1 MNLDGSLGI
10 IYFLSFIIIVL
21 FVPLVLYKNNKIL
34 NTYDV
39 PNPTSSTFWICFA
52 VCILFILS
60 IPVACGMICY
70 KFIKLDDLEKKLQRN
85 PLVRNKKI
93 EGNLSSDELIKLED
107 LRSYITNLQPLTMID
122 EEHADFL
129 NQLHEKND
137 EISSYVN
144 RIVMNA
150 FEKNA
155 IIILEDETITDE
167 KESFMNEFLLKTQL
181 GLTQELM
188 DNQYYMNFVQA
199 LCLRDIRE
207 GKPIN
212 RIKVDEMPVLL
223 QKEENLLWVYQ
234 NVTAFEEKTGRKYQG
249 GSRGYSMRVCKGVYY
264 RVGASKG
271 NSVSYQYK
279 DNMGRGF
286 LVLTDKNL
294 IFSGAKSVKIP
305 LKKILSITPYSDG
318 IEIIKDG
325 ANARPYT
332 FAHFDPWFVIN
343 AIRLLV

>member
-70 KFIKLDDLEKKLQRN
+70 KFIKLDDLEKKLQRS

-93 EGNLSSDELIKLED
+93 EENLLSDEQIKLAE
-107 LRSYITNLQPLTMID
+107 LRTYITNLQPLTMID
-122 EEHADFL
+122 EEHIDFI
-129 NQLHEKND
+129 NHLHGKND

-144 RIVMNA
+144 KIVMKA
-150 FEKNA
+150 FVKNT
-155 IIILEDETITDE
+155 IKILEDESITDE
-167 KESFMNEFLLKTQL
+167 NESFMNEFLQKTQL
-181 GLTQELM
+181 DHTQELM
-188 DNQYYMNFVQA
+188 NNRYYMNFVQG
-199 LCLRDIRE
+199 LCLKEIKE
-207 GKPIN
+207 GKPVN
-212 RIKVDEMPVLL
+212 RIKVDEMPVLI
-223 QKEENLLWVYQ
+223 QKDENLLWVYQ
-234 NVTAFEEKTGRKYQG
+234 NVMAYEEKTGRKYQG

-264 RVGASKG
+264 RVGASNG
-271 NSVSYQYK
+271 HSVSYQYK
-279 DNMGRGF
+279 DDMGKGI

-325 ANARPYT
+325 AKARPYT
-332 FAHFDPWFVIN
+332 FAYFDPWFVIN

>member
-1 MNLDGSLGI
+1 MNLDGSWGI
-10 IYFLSFIIIVL
+10 IYFLLFIIVL

-122 EEHADFL
+122 EEHLDFI
-129 NQLHEKND
+129 NQLHERND
-137 EISSYVN
+137 EMSSYVN
-144 RIVMNA
+144 KLIMKV
-150 FEKNA
+150 FETNA
-155 IIILEDETITDE
+155 IKILEDEDITDE
-167 KESFMNEFLLKTQL
+167 KESFMNEFLQKTQL
-181 GLTQELM
+181 AHTQELM
-188 DNQYYMNFVQA
+188 SNRYYLNFVQG
-199 LCLRDIRE
+199 LCLKEIKE
-207 GKPIN
+207 GKPVD

-223 QKEENLLWVYQ
+223 QKEENLLWAYQ
-234 NVTAFEEKTGRKYQG
+234 NVTAYEEKTGRKYQG
-249 GSRGYSMRVCKGVYY
+249 GSRGYSMRVFKGVYY
-264 RVGASKG
+264 RVGASNG
-271 NSVSYQYK
+271 HSVSYQYK
-279 DNMGRGF
+279 DDMGKGF
-286 LVLTDKNL
+286 LILTDKNI

-318 IEIIKDG
+318 IEIVKDG